1 MPLVIKPTKNW
12 KEKQWN
18 VPKFNTKPCW
28 ILTVST
34 FLALRKKWP
43 IHLHAGTRHSFYG
56 LLLTLKPYCFNI
68 FCCSIC
74 IPDNQTGSWPL
85 GPWRSCRAVPH
96 THGCSEGN
104 PRGRIQSWIPCCP
117 GCCCPHW
124 GSPHPSVQTLEGPKP
139 GQAVGEVVADHV
151 FPILSMK
158 KMSNNCHLH
167 CISIYPLCTY
177 YLLLKK

>member
-1 MPLVIKPTKNW
+1 MFQNAIPN
-12 KEKQWN
+12 
-18 VPKFNTKPCW
+18 
-28 ILTVST
+28 
-34 FLALRKKWP
+34 
-43 IHLHAGTRHSFYG
+43 HAGSSKSILSSHRERNYRYTYMLGPGSFYG

-96 THGCSEGN
+96 THGCSEGK
-104 PRGRIQSWIPCCP
+104 PRGRIQSWTPCCP

-124 GSPHPSVQTLEGPKP
+124 GSPHPSVQTLEGPKL

-158 KMSNNCHLH
+158 KWVILVTCTSSVHTLYITLPSMHLSFTVKKKD
-167 CISIYPLCTY
+167 I
-177 YLLLKK
+177 YLLEL